1 MKSSLKTKIWLY
13 VITMSRPRFRV
24 HVHSIFDW
32 LSRDSFLETGAK
44 FKWHNGIQSLANG
57 GVFIYEL
64 SSCGFESRC
73 CHTINMKNHLD
84 PRQVS
89 FFDPLGFFSAF
100 SQKIYCCHQQK
111 ENNTLETFS
120 GISFFHVYEIL
131 LCKFCSRSMKSI
143 EM

>member
-1 MKSSLKTKIWLY
+1 MKSSFKTKIWLY

-24 HVHSIFDW
+24 HVHLIFDW
-32 LSRDSFLETGAK
+32 LSRDSFLETGANVSDTME
-44 FKWHNGIQSLANG
+44 FKVWLNG

-73 CHTINMKNHLD
+73 CHTINMKNYLD

-100 SQKIYCCHQQK
+100 SQKIYCCHEHK
-111 ENNTLETFS
+111 KNNTLETFS

>member
-1 MKSSLKTKIWLY
+1 MLLPCHVRVFECMYTRYLTDCQGPPSWKQARSLSDTMEFKVWL
-13 VITMSRPRFRV
+13 
-24 HVHSIFDW
+24 
-32 LSRDSFLETGAK
+32 
-44 FKWHNGIQSLANG
+44 NG

-73 CHTINMKNHLD
+73 CHTINMKNYLD

-89 FFDPLGFFSAF
+89 FFDQLGFFPAF
-100 SQKIYCCHQQK
+100 SQKIYCCHEHK
-111 ENNTLETFS
+111 KNNTLETFS